1 MKKLLAML
9 LIFSMLLAFLASCY
23 GSDISSSSSEEPSQQ
38 SSTREDGESS
48 ADEPI
53 TGDNSF
59 PTPYLEKTE
68 YYTIIAHD
76 KLDFGTSARTGNHF
90 NYMVF
95 WKYEDYASSLSAT
108 VDPIVDKE
116 FFEDNIVIY
125 IDNPDYQREIKD
137 LEIGF
142 RDFYYSR
149 GKIEI
154 TLDVFPWENANFDYY
169 DYYDAPFIASTYIA
183 IPKTAENGLG
193 SYSINRNVEIE
204 LKTHYLGAEHVAYSI
219 MQEGKPIS
227 FYEEE
232 KLWLIKNAEDYDAFI
247 KEECDVF
254 NGALGNP
261 LNDLPGI
268 IHYSP
273 CKYQNSFLQ
282 VYENVH
288 IHEDGTVYVEHKR
301 FFDEEREEP
310 DGYEP
315 VYTYVSL
322 ENSDID
328 LSRASGKVVCEDY
341 DYVISQGVIEGKRE
355 PQAETKYYKE
365 VILEDGITAYNP
377 PDGYIDGYY
386 NVFYLFKTVEELKE
400 FGFTKNLSY
409 YDIDINDYYYLISS
423 RSYYNRE
430 YVDIGFSNLRIEDGV
445 PKIDLYQASAVPNG
459 ESENLSLILIPREEL
474 PNGISAEDIQINY
487 VTEKYLDELVYVGHV
502 GKTDKAEI
510 GRGFIYTNLGS
521 FFDYNGRI
529 KDPLRSETS
538 PLAATVSFDEVNV
551 NFFEENI
558 IVVIERS
565 RSSSK
570 NKLLGYKDAKVVDGT
585 LVITATLIY
594 TADKMEELYEEST
607 WDDQIVIPRAMLGN
621 AEINS
626 NTPVKIQLEVKH
638 QTYDM
643 VYERIEDAL
652 E

>member
-1 MKKLLAML
+1 MKKLLAIL
-9 LIFSMLLAFLASCY
+9 LIFSMTLALFASC
-23 GSDISSSSSEEPSQQ
+23 DNNDFSSSSEEETSEQ
-38 SSTREDGESS
+38 SSTQGEEGNT
-48 ADEPI
+48 DEP
-53 TGDNSF
+53 T
-59 PTPYLEKTE
+59 TEYVAPYLAEKK
-68 YYTIIAHD
+68 YYTTIAHGEF
-76 KLDFGTSARTGNHF
+76 DFGTSAKEGNYF
-90 NYMVF
+90 NYMIF

-125 IDNPDYQREIKD
+125 IDNPNYYGEIKD
-137 LEIGF
+137 LKIGF
-142 RDFYYSR
+142 RDFNYSY

-154 TLDVFPWENANFDYY
+154 AIDVFPFENINFDNY
-169 DYYDAPFIASTYIA
+169 DGPFVSSTYIA
-183 IPKTAENGLG
+183 IPKTSENGLG
-193 SYSINRNVEIE
+193 SYSINRNAEFD
-204 LKTHYLGAEHVAYSI
+204 LKTHYIGTEYTAYSV
-219 MQEGKPIS
+219 MQEGKSIS
-227 FYEEE
+227 FYEDE
-232 KLWLIKNAEDYDAFI
+232 KLWLIRNAEEYDAFI
-247 KEECDVF
+247 REECDVF
-254 NGALGNP
+254 NGASGKPYNH
-261 LNDLPGI
+261 LPGI

-273 CKYQNSFLQ
+273 YKYQNSFLQ
-282 VYENVH
+282 AYENAH

-341 DYVISQGVIEGKRE
+341 DYVISQGVIEDKRE

-377 PDGYIDGYY
+377 PDGYVDGYY
-386 NVFYLFKTVEELKE
+386 NIFYLFKTVEELKE

-430 YVDIGFSNLRIEDGV
+430 YTDIGFSNLRIEEGV

-459 ESENLSLILIPREEL
+459 ESENLSLILIPKAEL
-474 PNGISAEDIQINY
+474 PSEISADDIQINY
-487 VTEKYLDELVYVGHV
+487 MTEKYLDELEYVGHT

-551 NFFEENI
+551 NFFKENI

-570 NKLLGYKDAKVVDGT
+570 NELLGYKDAKVVDGT
-585 LVITATLIY
+585 LVITATLIHNS
-594 TADKMEELYEEST
+594 DREEVLYEEST
-607 WDDQIVIPRAMLGN
+607 WDDQIVIPREMLGN
-621 AEINS
+621 AEIND

-638 QTYDM
+638 KFYDA
-643 VYERIEDAL
+643 VYERMEDAHD
-652 E
+652 